1 MHIAM
6 TDAHESASRLLDTIP
21 LIMGALRH
29 QMRDRRPGKMSVP
42 QFRVMVYLGL
52 HGGAMLSDVSNHIG
66 LSRPTM
72 SKMVDALVRKRWVS
86 RRIPPDNRR
95 SVRLGLTDAG
105 QKVMS
110 DAREEAR
117 RKLAESLG
125 RLSPGEQ
132 KTVIAAMALLG
143 KVFAPDSQNR
153 NGRNPGDL
161 R

>member
-1 MHIAM
+1 M
-6 TDAHESASRLLDTIP
+6 TDAQESANRLLDTIP

-52 HGGAMLSDVSNHIG
+52 NDGAMLSDVSNHVG

-72 SKMVDALVRKRWVS
+72 SKMVDALVRRRWVS

-95 SVRLGLTDAG
+95 SVRLGLTESG
-105 QKVMS
+105 RKVTG

-117 RKLAESLG
+117 RKFAVLLG
-125 RLSPGEQ
+125 RLSSEEQ
-132 KTVIAAMALLG
+132 KTVVEAMALLG
-143 KVFAPDSQNR
+143 KVFAAEAKNR
-153 NGRNPGDL
+153 NGRFPDDL